1 MQAVGLAISLTEN
14 DVTPAIFESQSLF
27 KDRNFRSAWSA
38 GILINFV
45 RWLEFLALGIYAFDV
60 TGSAFM
66 TALLALAR
74 FLPLA
79 LFGVI
84 IGSLADQFDTGK
96 LLRIGIALTG
106 GVSLLM
112 TALFAFDLVV
122 YWHVAVAAFLSGT
135 FWASDFPLRRKLIG
149 EIAGPERLGRAMAI
163 DTATG
168 NGSRLFGP
176 LVGGFIYQLVGGM
189 GVFLIGAVFYGLSYL
204 IVLNLHSAHV
214 RAVQATGSWISRP
227 FRDAWQAFKFAA
239 GNREVMALLGVTIVF
254 NIWGFPMLSMVP
266 VIGKDELGISASSIG
281 AVSALEGAAAFT
293 SAIIIARVVKPAY
306 YRRLYYFSVWAVLL
320 SVFLMGMLPGVVTLV
335 LGLIGVG
342 LAGAGFATMQSTLIY
357 MLAPAEMRGRMLGVI
372 TICIGSGLIGFA
384 NIGYMA
390 DRFGASNALWMIG
403 LEGVIPMII
412 ISLGW
417 PQLRQRQT

>member
-1 MQAVGLAISLTEN
+1 
-14 DVTPAIFESQSLF
+14 
-27 KDRNFRSAWSA
+27 
-38 GILINFV
+38 
-45 RWLEFLALGIYAFDV
+45 
-60 TGSAFM
+60 
-66 TALLALAR
+66 
-74 FLPLA
+74 
-79 LFGVI
+79 
-84 IGSLADQFDTGK
+84 
-96 LLRIGIALTG
+96 
-106 GVSLLM
+106 
-112 TALFAFDLVV
+112 
-122 YWHVAVAAFLSGT
+122 
-135 FWASDFPLRRKLIG
+135 
-149 EIAGPERLGRAMAI
+149 
-163 DTATG
+163 
-168 NGSRLFGP
+168 
-176 LVGGFIYQLVGGM
+176 M
-189 GVFLIGAVFYGLSYL
+189 GVFLIGAVLYGLSYL

-281 AVSALEGAAAFT
+281 VVSALEGAAAFT

-320 SVFLMGMLPGVVTLV
+320 NVFLMGILPGVVTLV
-335 LGLIGVG
+335 LGLIGAG